1 MLASFLGGVSSG
13 GGREKFRFLSDS
25 DTENISELGSFPK
38 GNGFAKNERGMLL
51 KLTSVKD
58 DFGDLEPRVSREF
71 DQAQFGSI
79 ETHFYLR

>member
-1 MLASFLGGVSSG
+1 VEISIRLRHS
-13 GGREKFRFLSDS
+13 
-25 DTENISELGSFPK
+25 ENDVSELGSFPK
-38 GNGFAKNERGMLL
+38 GNGFAKTKRGALL

-58 DFGDLEPRVSREF
+58 DFGDLEPRVSREL